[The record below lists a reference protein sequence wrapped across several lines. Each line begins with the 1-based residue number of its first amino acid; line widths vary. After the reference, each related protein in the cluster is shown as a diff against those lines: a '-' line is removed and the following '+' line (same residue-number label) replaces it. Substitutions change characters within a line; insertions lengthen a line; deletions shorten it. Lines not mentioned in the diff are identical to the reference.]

1 MKFEEEQNYGKVMK
15 GYLQFLLQVCGFLE
29 LAEKPFQDKKLAGR
43 QSEQQVADLPQKIL
57 ERSAIHHEMKCRREV
72 SNLSY
77 LKSSGKS
84 AVSLST
90 LRGPVGK
97 TTKPQTIARRGM
109 ANIRLQIYLL
119 TRSNIWGKIWI
130 SKSQHNILDSISISL
145 FGNMIGI
152 LEKYN

>member
-1 MKFEEEQNYGKVMK
+1 MEFEEKRNHGKVMK
-15 GYLQFLLQVCGFLE
+15 SYLQFLLQVCGFLE

-57 ERSAIHHEMKCRREV
+57 ERSANHREMKCRKEV
-72 SNLSY
+72 LDLSY

-90 LRGPVGK
+90 LSGPVGK

-119 TRSNIWGKIWI
+119 SRSNI
-130 SKSQHNILDSISISL
+130 
-145 FGNMIGI
+145 
-152 LEKYN
+152 